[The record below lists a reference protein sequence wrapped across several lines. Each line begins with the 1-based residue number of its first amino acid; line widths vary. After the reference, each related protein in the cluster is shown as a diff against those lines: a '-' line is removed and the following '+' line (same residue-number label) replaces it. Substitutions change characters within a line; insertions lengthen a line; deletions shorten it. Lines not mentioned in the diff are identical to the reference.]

1 MPITPQEKTKKV
13 TYALPESLVVWIEDH
28 AKSLDNSTPEYVVAA
43 VLQEYRKRQMKAAA
57 PQKAP
62 RAKGQKAA
70 A

>member
-13 TYALPESLVVWIEDH
+13 TYTLPETLVAWIEEH

-43 VLQEYRKRQMKAAA
+43 VLQEYRKRETKAAA
-57 PQKAP
+57 PQKAQ
-62 RAKGQKAA
+62 RANGQKAA